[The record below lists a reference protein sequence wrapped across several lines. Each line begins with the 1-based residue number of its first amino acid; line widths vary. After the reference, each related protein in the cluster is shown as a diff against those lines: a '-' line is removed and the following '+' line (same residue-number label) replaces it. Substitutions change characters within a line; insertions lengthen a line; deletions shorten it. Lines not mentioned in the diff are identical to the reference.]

1 MNPQAVAAH
10 KITGR
15 IQITENR
22 IFLKLKHINSFVSIK
37 KNIPFIDKEKN

>member
-15 IQITENR
+15 IQITEN